1 MTTDAGPQLLRL
13 CQRWRIGPTSA
24 FAGRAAFVSSA
35 RAGWGNEASSDAANS
50 AVSSGRPRC
59 TRVNASP
66 DYHGDV
72 GQDTVARR
80 PLAEHPAW
88 ARALGADGL
97 ASRMILP
104 VVVSASVEDRERV
117 EGTGQLERLSL
128 TELVRDARAA
138 ASAGF
143 AGLLVFGASDRK
155 DSRAYIASDRD
166 HIVQRAVR
174 AVKEAVPELGV
185 ATDVCVCAYTD
196 HGQCVLFRDGAADV
210 TGTLERL
217 GEIAVAHADAGADL
231 LIPSGML
238 DGSVAA
244 LRRALAS
251 EHDDVPVAAMAK
263 LESSLYGI
271 HRILVQSTPIRERAV
286 PLLAADD
293 PSASRARAL
302 RDVADGPD
310 AVVVKPGPPA
320 LDIVAAL
327 RAVVRRPIIAF
338 HTA

>member
-1 MTTDAGPQLLRL
+1 M
-13 CQRWRIGPTSA
+13 
-24 FAGRAAFVSSA
+24 
-35 RAGWGNEASSDAANS
+35 
-50 AVSSGRPRC
+50 
-59 TRVNASP
+59 
-66 DYHGDV
+66 

-88 ARALGADGL
+88 ARSLSGSDL

-117 EGTGQLERLSL
+117 EGAGRLERLSL

-143 AGLLVFGASDRK
+143 AGLLLYGASDRK
-155 DSRAYIASDRD
+155 DARAFIASERD
-166 HIVQRAVR
+166 HIVIRAIR

-196 HGQCVLFRDGAADV
+196 HGQCVLFHDGGADV
-210 TGTLERL
+210 SATLDRL
-217 GEIAVAHADAGADL
+217 GEIARAHADAGADL

-244 LRRALAS
+244 LRVALAGD
-251 EHDDVPVAAMAK
+251 HDDVPVAAMAK
-263 LESSLYGI
+263 LESTLYSL
-271 HRILVQSTPIRERAV
+271 HRVLVQSTPIRERAV
-286 PLLAADD
+286 PLLASDD

-302 RDVADGPD
+302 RDVAAGAD
-310 AVVVKPGPPA
+310 AVVVKPGAPA
-320 LDIVAAL
+320 LDIIAAL
-327 RAVVRRPIIAF
+327 RPLVRRPLVSF
-338 HTA
+338 HTADEHAAFVAVAEDLDGPAAEREALAAARRAGADLIITYGAWSAAE

>member
-1 MTTDAGPQLLRL
+1 MGKMGIEHE
-13 CQRWRIGPTSA
+13 IG
-24 FAGRAAFVSSA
+24 
-35 RAGWGNEASSDAANS
+35 GN
-50 AVSSGRPRC
+50 
-59 TRVNASP
+59 
-66 DYHGDV
+66 
-72 GQDTVARR
+72 TVARR

-88 ARALGADGL
+88 SRAFSRDGL

-104 VVVSASVEDRERV
+104 VVVSAAVEDRERI

-143 AGLLVFGASDRK
+143 AGLLVFGATDRK
-155 DSRAYIASDRD
+155 DARAFIASERD
-166 HIVQRAVR
+166 HIVPRAIR

-185 ATDVCVCAYTD
+185 ATDICVCAYTD
-196 HGQCVLFRDGAADV
+196 HGQCVLFKDGAADV
-210 TGTLERL
+210 SGTLERL

-244 LRRALAS
+244 LRRALTG
-251 EHDDVPVAAMAK
+251 EHEGVPVAAMAK
-263 LESSLYGI
+263 LESSLYSM
-271 HRILVQSTPIRERAV
+271 HRILVDATRIRERAV

-302 RDVADGPD
+302 RDVAEGAD
-310 AVVVKPGPPA
+310 AVVVKPGTA
-320 LDIVAAL
+320 LDFFAGL
-327 RAVVRRPIIAF
+327 RPLVRRPIIAF
-338 HTA
+338 HTADEHAAFVAAAEELDGPAVERETLAASRRAGADLVISNGAWNAAE

>member
-1 MTTDAGPQLLRL
+1 M
-13 CQRWRIGPTSA
+13 
-24 FAGRAAFVSSA
+24 
-35 RAGWGNEASSDAANS
+35 
-50 AVSSGRPRC
+50 
-59 TRVNASP
+59 
-66 DYHGDV
+66 
-72 GQDTVARR
+72 GQEIRHDTVARR

-88 ARALGADGL
+88 ARALRGDTL

-117 EGTGQLERLSL
+117 DGTGQLERLSL

-143 AGLLVFGASDRK
+143 AGLLVYGATDRK
-155 DSRAYIASDRD
+155 DARAFIASERD
-166 HIVQRAVR
+166 HIVVRAIR

-196 HGQCVLFRDGAADV
+196 HGQCVLFRDGGADV
-210 TGTLERL
+210 NGTLERL

-244 LRRALAS
+244 LRRALTG
-251 EHDDVPVAAMAK
+251 EHEGVPVAAMAT
-263 LESSLYGI
+263 LESSLYTV
-271 HRILVQSTPIRERAV
+271 HRLLVQSTPIHERAV

-302 RDVADGPD
+302 RDVAEGAD
-310 AVVVKPGPPA
+310 AVVVKPGAPA
-320 LDIVAAL
+320 LDIVAGL
-327 RAVVRRPIIAF
+327 RPLVRRPLISF
-338 HTA
+338 HTADEHAAFVAAAEDLDGPAAERETLAASRRAGADLVISHGAWNAVE

>member
-1 MTTDAGPQLLRL
+1 M
-13 CQRWRIGPTSA
+13 
-24 FAGRAAFVSSA
+24 
-35 RAGWGNEASSDAANS
+35 
-50 AVSSGRPRC
+50 
-59 TRVNASP
+59 
-66 DYHGDV
+66 

-88 ARALGADGL
+88 ARALRGDGL

-143 AGLLVFGASDRK
+143 AGMLLFGATDRK
-155 DSRAYIASDRD
+155 DSRAYIASERD
-166 HIVQRAVR
+166 HIVQRAIR
-174 AVKEAVPELGV
+174 AVKEAVPELGI

-210 TGTLERL
+210 NGTLERL

-244 LRRALAS
+244 LRRALGGQ
-251 EHDDVPVAAMAK
+251 HDGVPVAAMAK
-263 LESSLYGI
+263 LESTLYSV
-271 HRILVQSTPIRERAV
+271 HQILVQSTPIRERAV

-302 RDVADGPD
+302 RDVAEGAD
-310 AVVVKPGPPA
+310 AVVVKPGTA
-320 LDIVAAL
+320 LDIVAGL
-327 RAVVRRPIIAF
+327 RPLVARPLIAF
-338 HTA
+338 HTADEHAAFIDAALDIDGPAAERETLAAARRAGADLVISYGAWSAAE